1 MDAID
6 LTTDR
11 SIIAPQTIE
20 TAIQASE
27 SDLETKRTE
36 SRALPL
42 SSPVSNEAAVLSR
55 AYSPLR
61 ARHKKWVLYSEAL
74 TCTPGSRSRQG
85 LVKVPRHET
94 TEYYLAQSLVKRAK
108 VRRNLPYQTAV
119 VDLWRLLNPFHLR
132 AISQKLWLSFNAFL
146 YTQFATLVQVDTALD
161 WATHDTEV
169 DFVSTQ
175 GLDFEGFSS
184 SLFEFLDSNTKSKLS
199 SEYTKLLKAILD
211 RTSDQPWF
219 KRSDLHCKLH
229 IRKSSSPYSRP
240 MLPQLKSPRE
250 NYVLIEE
257 TARSRSPKPR
267 QLDPISRAPVLIL
280 TPSPIYTKL
289 SDFSENP
296 AKTMQKPAEV
306 GSNISTRRT
315 KSIVNKLKN
324 ISQ

>member
-1 MDAID
+1 MDAVELI
-6 LTTDR
+6 TDR
-11 SIIAPQTIE
+11 RIIAPQTIE

-27 SDLETKRTE
+27 SDLEIKRTE

-74 TCTPGSRSRQG
+74 TCTPGTRSRQG

-94 TEYYLAQSLVKRAK
+94 TEYYSAQSLVKRAK
-108 VRRNLPYQTAV
+108 VRSYLPYQTALA
-119 VDLWRLLNPFHLR
+119 DLWRLLNPFHLR
-132 AISQKLWLSFNAFL
+132 AISQKLWFSFNVFL
-146 YTQFATLVQVDTALD
+146 YTQFATLVQVETALA

-169 DFVSTQ
+169 DFVNIQ

-184 SLFEFLDSNTKSKLS
+184 SLFEFLDSTTKSKLS

-211 RTSDQPWF
+211 RTSDQTWF

-229 IRKSSSPYSRP
+229 IRKYSSPYSRP
-240 MLPQLKSPRE
+240 MLPQLKSLRE

-257 TARSRSPKPR
+257 VARSHSPKPR
-267 QLDPISRAPVLIL
+267 LLDPISRTPVLIL
-280 TPSPIYTKL
+280 TPSPIYAKL
-289 SDFSENP
+289 SNFSENP
-296 AKTMQKPAEV
+296 AKARQRPAEG
-306 GSNISTRRT
+306 GSNTSTRRA
-315 KSIVNKLKN
+315 KSIVIKLKD